1 MQPKSCLQCI
11 TAYHTVEAQSAQLQC
26 VMTMMTH
33 HYPAPS
39 ASACACTQELGLNY
53 STSGSGPSGSGRLSG
68 RLSGGGGA
76 PSSSGNSG
84 SGNSGQATAA
94 AAGAAAAVEAQVDAA
109 MAVLYRLVAGWLL
122 GPLALACVPA
132 LEAVAAF
139 LHYLTVDDTAY
150 A

>member
-1 MQPKSCLQCI
+1 MRALDVVS
-11 TAYHTVEAQSAQLQC
+11 
-26 VMTMMTH
+26 
-33 HYPAPS
+33 
-39 ASACACTQELGLNY
+39 
-53 STSGSGPSGSGRLSG
+53 LSI
-68 RLSGGGGA
+68 
-76 PSSSGNSG
+76 P
-84 SGNSGQATAA
+84 
-94 AAGAAAAVEAQVDAA
+94 QVDAA